1 MIHQQ
6 EIHQLTII
14 KFSKLKK
21 KNLMNLSEFKKT
33 KTKTQTNKKLLLFPV
48 KTLRYK

>member
-21 KNLMNLSEFKKT
+21 KNLMNLSEFKKP
-33 KTKTQTNKKLLLFPV
+33 KPKQTNKKTAVVPSENTKV
-48 KTLRYK
+48 

>member
-33 KTKTQTNKKLLLFPV
+33 KTKTNKQ
-48 KTLRYK
+48 KTAVVPSKNTKV